1 VSGAGKSTAARQLRA
16 RGHHA
21 RSADADT
28 ALCGWY
34 NGQGRRV
41 TRPAHPDAAWLTGHL
56 WRWDASRL
64 DEIIAEAEQAEARSL
79 WLCGQAANAVELAGR
94 FDAVFLLESTS
105 RRWPPGCDVRSGGND
120 FGRAGDSLDAAL
132 AGYLPF
138 VAGWRRFGA
147 RSVDATR
154 DVATVAENLSLTA
167 AFGGAAS
174 PVAHPAHTRRL
185 VLVSPAA
192 GERPVGSVG

>member
-1 VSGAGKSTAARQLRA
+1 VNRFLVTGVSGAGKSTVARQLCA
-16 RGHHA
+16 WGHHA

-34 NGQGRRV
+34 DGQGRRV
-41 TRPAHPDAAWLTGHL
+41 TRPTHPDAAWLAGHL

-64 DEIIAEAEQAEARSL
+64 DEIIVEAEQAGARSL

-94 FDAVFLLESTS
+94 FDAVFLLDIDQQTMAARMQRPE
-105 RRWPPGCDVRSGGND
+105 RGND
-120 FGRAGDSLDAAL
+120 FGRVGDSLDAAL

-154 DVATVAENLSLTA
+154 DVATVAENLLLTA
-167 AFGGAAS
+167 ALA
-174 PVAHPAHTRRL
+174 
-185 VLVSPAA
+185 VLPP
-192 GERPVGSVG
+192 R